1 LSYEQFIELF
11 EQLPN
16 KLAKSKKL
24 KEKDF
29 ILRKIF
35 LNFILKDKKV
45 ANLSL
50 NPPFDRFVKVAS
62 FTNSRNY

>member
-50 NPPFDRFVKVAS
+50 NPPLIGL
-62 FTNSRNY
+62 